1 MFLFQN
7 KCLQKNNPPFTK
19 KVATKQYTDSTV
31 VLVRG
36 LNLRLIRRLA
46 PARMAIRYIPARLEL
61 QLLSLPRLLAPTL
74 ARAPLMQFSRRLC
87 LFSPWALPSYRH
99 AACMVI
105 GYTSTRMS
113 TAAKPRSNPEKY
125 VVILKK
131 NLGSRRPPQGRRP
144 GAVAPPRAMVDPP
157 LSGNV
162 DCVVSKAGVPKK
174 YEVKVGIAAPSLIVQ
189 KLFPLQTWWSPS

>member
-1 MFLFQN
+1 VHNSLFLFQN

-74 ARAPLMQFSRRLC
+74 AYGHYQVTGMQHVWLLVTR
-87 LFSPWALPSYRH
+87 PH
-99 AACMVI
+99 ACPQRQNQDQI
-105 GYTSTRMS
+105 R
-113 TAAKPRSNPEKY
+113 
-125 VVILKK
+125 K
-131 NLGSRRPPQGRRP
+131 NML
-144 GAVAPPRAMVDPP
+144 
-157 LSGNV
+157 
-162 DCVVSKAGVPKK
+162 
-174 YEVKVGIAAPSLIVQ
+174 
-189 KLFPLQTWWSPS
+189 

>member
-1 MFLFQN
+1 MFQN

-46 PARMAIRYIPARLEL
+46 PARMAIRYTSQARAAAAVAAAAAGSH
-61 QLLSLPRLLAPTL
+61 LSL
-74 ARAPLMQFSRRLC
+74 
-87 LFSPWALPSYRH
+87 WALPSYRH

-131 NLGSRRPPQGRRP
+131 IWVP
-144 GAVAPPRAMVDPP
+144 GAPLRAGALAQLHHLAP
-157 LSGNV
+157 
-162 DCVVSKAGVPKK
+162 
-174 YEVKVGIAAPSLIVQ
+174 
-189 KLFPLQTWWSPS
+189 W

>member
-1 MFLFQN
+1 MHNSLFLFQN

-74 ARAPLMQFSRRLC
+74 AYGHYQVTGMYGYWLHVHTHVHSGKTKIKSGKICCNFKKIWVPGAPLRAGALAQLHH
-87 LFSPWALPSYRH
+87 LAPW
-99 AACMVI
+99 
-105 GYTSTRMS
+105 
-113 TAAKPRSNPEKY
+113 
-125 VVILKK
+125 
-131 NLGSRRPPQGRRP
+131 
-144 GAVAPPRAMVDPP
+144 
-157 LSGNV
+157 
-162 DCVVSKAGVPKK
+162 
-174 YEVKVGIAAPSLIVQ
+174 
-189 KLFPLQTWWSPS
+189 

>member
-1 MFLFQN
+1 MHNSLFLFQN

-61 QLLSLPRLLAPTL
+61 QLLSPPRLLAPTL
-74 ARAPLMQFSRRLC
+74 AYRC
-87 LFSPWALPSYRH
+87 ITKLP
-99 AACMVI
+99 ACSMY
-105 GYTSTRMS
+105 GYWLHVHTHVHSGKTKIKS
-113 TAAKPRSNPEKY
+113 GKICCN
-125 VVILKK
+125 LKK

-157 LSGNV
+157 LV
-162 DCVVSKAGVPKK
+162 M
-174 YEVKVGIAAPSLIVQ
+174 
-189 KLFPLQTWWSPS
+189 